1 MKIYENIDIRFN
13 SFINPVLGGEADIY
27 SEEYERRT
35 IVKTLWDIKLK
46 WKEKKSLFGSSE
58 QKETP
63 REAATDKGAPTISP
77 KQNTQKAGAS
87 LTPLSTLEWFPGAS
101 DNPAFDPQVL
111 HKIMGLRN

>member
-46 WKEKKSLFGSSE
+46 
-58 QKETP
+58 
-63 REAATDKGAPTISP
+63 
-77 KQNTQKAGAS
+77 
-87 LTPLSTLEWFPGAS
+87 
-101 DNPAFDPQVL
+101 
-111 HKIMGLRN
+111 